1 MKTIFKVGD
10 KVFDI
15 FYGWGE
21 VIGIKVTEEDDI
33 YPIEVM
39 FPNQNVIGIRT
50 DIYTKDG
57 KWEEDDKLPRLS
69 FTEYS
74 IVGMS
79 QERSEN
85 LKR

>member
-21 VIGIKVTEEDDI
+21 VIEIIVAKEEDNT

-39 FPNQNVIGIRT
+39 FPDQTCT

-57 KWEEDDKLPRLS
+57 K
-69 FTEYS
+69 
-74 IVGMS
+74 
-79 QERSEN
+79 
-85 LKR
+85 

>member
-15 FYGWGE
+15 QYGWGE
-21 VIGIKVTEEDDI
+21 VIEIIVATKEDNM

-39 FPNQNVIGIRT
+39 FPEQNAT
-50 DIYTKDG
+50 NIYTEDG
-57 KWEEDDKLPRLS
+57 KWNEHDKLPRLS

-79 QERSEN
+79 QKRPKN
-85 LKR
+85 LKK

>member
-21 VIGIKVTEEDDI
+21 VIEIIVAKEEDNT
-33 YPIEVM
+33 YLIEVM
-39 FPNQNVIGIRT
+39 FPDQTCT

-57 KWEEDDKLPRLS
+57 KWDEYDKLPRLS

-79 QERSEN
+79 QERPEN
-85 LKR
+85 LKNKI